1 VSQAIHDLVSSLPD
15 VYAIEREIGR
25 GGMAVVFLARDRRLG
40 RQVAIKVLKPEVAR
54 QLGSSRFLREI
65 EIVGRLTHPHILPL
79 LDSGESGEVL
89 WYVMPYVEAGSLNS
103 LLKREGSLPVERAVQ
118 IAGDVAAALA
128 WAHGHDVI
136 HRDIKPAN
144 ILLEGDEAIVGD
156 FGLARAIHVAAGDS
170 LTSGGLA
177 LGTPAYMSPEQA
189 DPGAVLDGR
198 CDVYSLGCTLYE
210 MLAGQPPFLG
220 ASSQAIIAQHLG
232 GPVPSIR
239 VLRPL
244 VPSWLEEAVLRSLAK
259 VPADRFQSAE
269 EFAEALKERKPPSL
283 RRRPRRTGLLIAAL
297 VVVLVLAGVLGR
309 RMFRGSPALDKN
321 LVAVTP
327 FEAFDPGL
335 ALWREGMVDILSS
348 NLDGAGQLRSVSPS
362 VVIRDWHGRAD
373 NATALRLARSKG
385 AGLVVLGRLLRSSGD
400 SVRADVV
407 LLDVGSGRRLGDIE
421 QRESVARMDRLG
433 DSLTVEILQQAGQ
446 TSEPGTGRLSSLG
459 AASLPALK
467 AYLQGE
473 HYLRQ
478 ASWDSAL
485 SWYSAAVQADSAFAL
500 ALWRTQMAMAWLNWG
515 LQDPAGD
522 AFALRAGAFNH
533 GLAPRESLLI
543 TVDSLWSSLSADDS
557 LVWQRTRRVFSTL
570 DEAVRRYPTDPFVWF
585 QVGDA
590 RYHLAPPLD
599 YTMRQSLDAFDRAI
613 ALDSGFAVA
622 YLTHPV
628 QLAMILGGVSEARR
642 YTRGYLRISTPGVE
656 DSAVRLSDHLMAA
669 GSLSAPEIEPL
680 VRTASSGVL
689 YRAASTLDMWFDS
702 SETAVRLARLMVQ
715 GRARSPDWGDEG
727 VLRLRLARLLA
738 QRGHLER
745 AYDEFKPLID
755 HRDPGDENL
764 ELFTELALLGV
775 IPADS
780 ARQVFHDWLRSSP
793 RGAIFA
799 LPWWSQVGDTAA
811 LRRAA
816 AVQDFLAA
824 AGETPARRQ
833 LARYGAAAAHAYE
846 ALARGDTSGAAAG
859 FAALPDSLC
868 QDCYLD
874 WKTHATLLLQ
884 RHEPDEAR
892 RLLTRVV
899 TFAWTV
905 PSYAGASLLL
915 GRAEESR
922 GARAAARRAYRATA
936 EAWANA
942 DSSLTPQVD
951 EARKALAR
959 LPPT

>member
-1 VSQAIHDLVSSLPD
+1 MSQGIQDLVGSLPN

-25 GGMAVVFLARDRRLG
+25 GGMAIVFLANDRRLG
-40 RQVAIKVLKPEVAR
+40 RQVAIKVLKPEIAR
-54 QLGSSRFLREI
+54 QLGADRFLREI
-65 EIVGRLTHPHILPL
+65 EIVGHLTHLHILPL
-79 LDSGESGEVL
+79 LDTGQSGEAL
-89 WYVMPYVEAGSLNS
+89 WYVMPYVEGGSVSS

-118 IAGDVAAALA
+118 IAGDVAAALS
-128 WAHGHDVI
+128 WAHNHGII

-144 ILLEGDEAIVGD
+144 ILLEGEEAIVAD
-156 FGLARAIHVAAGDS
+156 FGLARAIHIAGGDS
-170 LTSGGLA
+170 LTSGGLVV
-177 LGTPAYMSPEQA
+177 GTPAYMSPEQA
-189 DPGAVLDGR
+189 DPEAVLDGR

-220 ASSQAIIAQHLG
+220 ATSQAIIAQHLG

-239 VLRPL
+239 VLRPS
-244 VPSWLEEAVLRSLAK
+244 VPAWLDEAVLKSLAK
-259 VPADRFQSAE
+259 IPADRFKSAE
-269 EFAEALKERKPPSL
+269 EFAAALKERTASS
-283 RRRPRRTGLLIAAL
+283 RRQTLRRTGAVLATLL
-297 VVVLVLAGVLGR
+297 VLVMAGVLGR
-309 RMFRGSPALDKN
+309 LAFRPSTALDEN
-321 LVAVTP
+321 LVAVAP

-348 NLDGAGQLRSVSPS
+348 NLDGAGPLRSVSPS

-373 NATALRLARSKG
+373 NATALRLARSAG
-385 AGLVVLGRLLRSSGD
+385 AGLVVVGRLLRSSGD
-400 SVRADVV
+400 SVRANVV
-407 LLDVGSGRRLGDIE
+407 LLDVASGRRLGEIE
-421 QRESVARMDRLG
+421 DRESLARMDRLG
-433 DSLTVEILQQAGQ
+433 DSLTVAILQHAGQ
-446 TSEPGTGRLSSLG
+446 TFEPGTGRLSSLG
-459 AASLPALK
+459 TASLPALK
-467 AYLQGE
+467 AFLQGE
-473 HYLRQ
+473 HFLRQ

-485 SWYSAAVQADSAFAL
+485 SRYSAAVQADSSFAL

-557 LVWQRTRRVFSTL
+557 LVWQRTRRVFTTL
-570 DEAVRRYPTDPFVWF
+570 DEAIRRYPTDPFVWY
-585 QVGDA
+585 QVGNA

-628 QLAMILGGVSEARR
+628 QLAMALGGVNDARR

-656 DSAVRLSDHLMAA
+656 DSAARLSDHLMAA
-669 GSLSAPEIEPL
+669 GSLSSPETEPL
-680 VRTASSGVL
+680 VRTASAEVL

-715 GRARSPDWGDEG
+715 ERPRSPEWGDER

-738 QRGHLER
+738 QRGHLKR
-745 AYDEFKPLID
+745 AYHEFAPLID
-755 HRDPGDENL
+755 HRAPGDENL
-764 ELFTELALLGV
+764 ELFTELALLGIV
-775 IPADS
+775 KADS

-799 LPWWSQVGDTAA
+799 LPWWAQVGDTAA
-811 LRRAA
+811 LRQAA
-816 AVQDFLAA
+816 AVQDSLAK
-824 AGETPARRQ
+824 AGDTPARRE
-833 LARYGAAAAHAYE
+833 LARYGVAAARAYE
-846 ALARGDTSGAAAG
+846 ALARADSSGAAAR

-874 WKTHATLLLQ
+874 WTTHAMLLLQ
-884 RHEPDEAR
+884 SREPREAR
-892 RLLTRVV
+892 QLLTRVV

-905 PSYAGASLLL
+905 PTYAGASLLL
-915 GRAEESR
+915 GRAQESL
-922 GARAAARRAYRATA
+922 GDRAAASRAYRVTA

-942 DSSLTPQVD
+942 DSSLMPQVD
-951 EARKALAR
+951 EARKALTR
-959 LPPT
+959 LRPS

>member
-1 VSQAIHDLVSSLPD
+1 VSQAIQDLVGSLPD
-15 VYAIEREIGR
+15 VYAVEREIGH
-25 GGMAVVFLARDRRLG
+25 GGMAMVFLAKDRRLG
-40 RQVAIKVLKPEVAR
+40 RQVAIKVLKPEIAR
-54 QLGSSRFLREI
+54 QLGGDRFLREI
-65 EIVGRLTHPHILPL
+65 EIVGRMTHPHILPL
-79 LDSGESGEVL
+79 LDSGKSGEVL
-89 WYVMPYVEAGSLNS
+89 WYVMPYVEGGSLNS

-118 IAGDVAAALA
+118 IAGDVAAALT
-128 WAHGHDVI
+128 WAHDHGII

-144 ILLEGDEAIVGD
+144 ILLEGEEAIVAD
-156 FGLARAIHVAAGDS
+156 FGLARAIDVAAGDS
-170 LTSGGLA
+170 LTSGGLVV
-177 LGTPAYMSPEQA
+177 GTPAYMSPEQA
-189 DPGAVLDGR
+189 DPRAVLDGR

-239 VLRPL
+239 VLRPS
-244 VPSWLEEAVLRSLAK
+244 VPPWLEEAVLKSLAK
-259 VPADRFQSAE
+259 IPADRFTSAG
-269 EFAEALKERKPPSL
+269 EFAAALKERKAPSRRQTL
-283 RRRPRRTGLLIAAL
+283 RPAGAVIAAL
-297 VVVLVLAGVLGR
+297 LVLVMAGVLGR
-309 RMFRGSPALDKN
+309 RMFRASPALDEN
-321 LVAVTP
+321 LVAVAP

-348 NLDGAGQLRSVSPS
+348 NLDGAGPLRSVSPS
-362 VVIRDWHGRAD
+362 VIIRDWHGRAD

-385 AGLVVLGRLLRSSGD
+385 AGLVVFGRLLRSSGD
-400 SVRADVV
+400 SVRANVV
-407 LLDVGSGRRLGDIE
+407 LLDVRSGRRLGDIE
-421 QRESVARMDRLG
+421 HRESLARMDRLG
-433 DSLTVEILQQAGQ
+433 DSLTVEILQQVGQ
-446 TSEPGTGRLSSLG
+446 TNEAGTGRLSSLG

-467 AYLQGE
+467 AFLQGE
-473 HYLRQ
+473 HFLRQ

-485 SWYSAAVQADSAFAL
+485 SWYSAAVQADSSFAL

-557 LVWQRTRRVFSTL
+557 LVWQRTLRVFSTL
-570 DEAVRRYPTDPFVWF
+570 DEAVRRYPTDPFVWY
-585 QVGDA
+585 QVGGA

-656 DSAVRLSDHLMAA
+656 DSAARLSDHLMAA
-669 GSLSAPEIEPL
+669 GSLSSPEIEPL
-680 VRTASSGVL
+680 VRTASAGVL

-715 GRARSPDWGDEG
+715 GRPRSPEWDDK

-745 AYDEFKPLID
+745 AYHEFKPLID
-755 HRDPGDENL
+755 HRAPGDENL
-764 ELFTELALLGV
+764 ELFTELAMLGIV
-775 IPADS
+775 PADS
-780 ARQVFHDWLRSSP
+780 ARQVFHDWLRASP

-811 LRRAA
+811 LRQAA
-816 AVQDFLAA
+816 AVQDSLAE
-824 AGETPARRQ
+824 AGDTPARRE
-833 LARYGAAAAHAYE
+833 LARYGVAAAHAYE
-846 ALARGDTSGAAAG
+846 ALARADTSGAAAG

-874 WKTHATLLLQ
+874 WKTHAMLLVQ
-884 RHEPDEAR
+884 RHEPGEAR

-915 GRAEESR
+915 GRIEESR
-922 GARAAARRAYRATA
+922 GDRAAASRAYRATA
-936 EAWANA
+936 DAWAGA
-942 DSSLTPQVD
+942 DSSLTPQVI

-959 LPPT
+959 LLPT